1 MCVCVCVCWCVEEQ
15 RRELRPREKL
25 VDALL
30 LSACVLSCGVGVCV
44 GRVEKRTY
52 EIGVSVCVFVPVKE
66 WQLVAK

>member
-1 MCVCVCVCWCVEEQ
+1 M
-15 RRELRPREKL
+15 
-25 VDALL
+25 DALL
-30 LSACVLSCGVGVCV
+30 FSACVLSCGVGVCV